1 MKIAI
6 LTQPILMNY
15 GGVLQAY
22 ALQNIL
28 QSMGHEVIIINR
40 VWNYEQGRIYR
51 GFSFCK
57 NVFLTFLSVILMR
70 ESYNTAKKKLKDQY
84 ISTHYFAQEY
94 LKLSPLLVYDKE
106 FRKYVRKNK
115 FDAYIVGSDQVW
127 RPKYSPNI
135 YNYFLDFLDNQS
147 TVIKMAYAASFGTN
161 QWEFSNDETL
171 KCRNLVQNFD
181 FVSVRENTAI
191 DICAKYLKRKDVK
204 WVLDP
209 TFLLDVSVY
218 REIASKKVLPMN
230 LIIYYLLDE
239 NSEKLSFVSKCANA
253 FHGSVYNVKEGVS
266 SLSYRHIREY
276 SSIEEWLA
284 GFANAQL
291 AIVDSFH
298 GCVFSLIFHVPFIV
312 IGNKKRGLARIES
325 LLQLFGLQDRLIYEE
340 CLFDFD
346 ITQMK
351 EPNWQKVD
359 EVIKEKRQ
367 ESLNFLAQIN
377 K

>member
-22 ALQNIL
+22 ALQSIL
-28 QSMGHEVIIINR
+28 QSMGHDVTIINR
-40 VWNYEQGRIYR
+40 VWNYEQGYIYR
-51 GFSFCK
+51 ALSFYKC
-57 NVFLTFLSVILMR
+57 VILAFLSVVLR
-70 ESYNTAKKKLKDQY
+70 KYSYKSAKKKIIDKY
-84 ISTHYFAQEY
+84 ILTHYFAQEN
-94 LKLSPLLVYDKE
+94 LKLSPKLVYDKE
-106 FRKYVRKNK
+106 FRKYVSKNK

-135 YNYFLDFLDNQS
+135 YNYFLDFLNNQD
-147 TVIKMAYAASFGTN
+147 TVIKMAYAASFGTD
-161 QWEFSNDETL
+161 QWEYSEEETL
-171 KCRNLVQNFD
+171 KCRYLIQNFD
-181 FVSVRENTAI
+181 FVSVREKTGV
-191 DICAKYLKRKDVK
+191 DMCAKYLNRSDAK

-209 TFLLDVSVY
+209 TLLLDVSVY
-218 REIASKKVLPMN
+218 REFASKTVLPKN

-239 NSEKLSFVSKCANA
+239 TLDKLTFISKCVDV
-253 FHGSVYNVKEGVS
+253 FHGSIYNIKEGVP
-266 SLSYRHIREY
+266 SLSDRHIREY

-312 IGNKKRGLARIES
+312 VGNKKRGLARMES
-325 LLQLFGLQDRLIYEE
+325 LLQLFSLQDRLVYEDE
-340 CLFDFD
+340 LLDFD
-346 ITQMK
+346 IIHMK
-351 EPNWQKVD
+351 EPDWHQVD
-359 EVIKEKRQ
+359 EILKVKRQ
-367 ESLNFLAQIN
+367 ESFDFLNQFN